1 MLKANCPEMSVITV
15 TPSGYDVIRNTLECL
30 RLQTARRQLE
40 LIIVVP
46 SKKNLDL
53 DPSFT
58 SDFFGVQLVEVG
70 TIQSTG
76 HAIACGIHRASA
88 PIVAYAEEH
97 SYPQPEWAEAL
108 IQAHQKPCAAVGA
121 KIINHNPESIVS
133 WTNIVTDFG
142 PWGLYARQGEMP
154 RLPSHHTSYKRELLL
169 TYGSKLGNLL
179 EAESVLQGD
188 LIAKG
193 YKLFWEPRAEAHHV
207 QMSQFSSYLKGE
219 LCGGRL
225 YGAIRAEFGHWSV
238 WKRLLY
244 IAGSVLI
251 PFVRLWRLRH
261 EMKSH
266 PMPNLNFLSLWGRVF
281 LGLVMHTVG
290 EVLGYAVGSGD
301 AALQRVSYELDR
313 FQHVREEDKTLQNL
327 NVSVPSSV

>member
-1 MLKANCPEMSVITV
+1 MSVITV
-15 TPSGYDVIRNTLECL
+15 TPKGYDAIRNTLECL

-40 LIIVVP
+40 LIIVAP
-46 SKKNLDL
+46 SKRNLNL

-58 SDFFGVQLVEVG
+58 SDFFGAQVVEVG

-76 HAIACGIHRASA
+76 QAIACGIHQASA

-97 SYPQPEWAEAL
+97 SYPQPEWAAAL
-108 IQAHQKPCAAVGA
+108 IEAHQKPCAAVGA

-133 WTNIVTDFG
+133 WTNIITDFA
-142 PWGLYARQGEMP
+142 PWGLYAKQGEMF
-154 RLPSHHTSYKRELLL
+154 RLPSHHTSYKREVLL
-169 TYGSKLGNLL
+169 TYGSKLGSLL
-179 EAESVLQGD
+179 EAESVLQAD

-225 YGAIRAEFGHWSV
+225 YGAVRAEFEGWPL

-244 IAGSVLI
+244 IAGSPLI
-251 PFVRLWRLRH
+251 PFVRFGRLCY

-266 PMPNLNFLSLWGRVF
+266 PVPNSISLSLWGRVF
-281 LGLVMHTVG
+281 LGLVLHTAG

-313 FQHVREEDKTLQNL
+313 FRHVRKEDKIPQNL
-327 NVSVPSSV
+327 NASVPSSV

>member
-1 MLKANCPEMSVITV
+1 MSVITV
-15 TPSGYDVIRNTLECL
+15 TPSDCDAIRNTLECL

-40 LIIVVP
+40 LIIVGP
-46 SKKNLDL
+46 SKRNLVLDL
-53 DPSFT
+53 SFR

-76 HAIACGIHRASA
+76 QAIACGIHHASA

-97 SYPQPEWAEAL
+97 AYPQPEWAEAL
-108 IQAHQKPCAAVGA
+108 IQAHQKPYAAVGV

-142 PWGLYARQGEMP
+142 PWGLYAKQGEML
-154 RLPSHHTSYKRELLL
+154 RLAAHHTSYKREVLL
-169 TYGSKLGNLL
+169 TYGSKLGKLL

-188 LIAKG
+188 LRAKG
-193 YKLFWEPRAEAHHV
+193 YKLFFEPRAETRHV
-207 QMSQFSSYLKGE
+207 QMSQFSAYLKGE

-225 YGAIRAEFGHWSV
+225 YGALRAEMGNWSV

-251 PFVRLWRLRH
+251 PFIRFWRLRH
-261 EMKSH
+261 DIKTH
-266 PMPNLNFLSLWGRVF
+266 PVPNLNFLSLWGRVF